1 MIPLF
6 CLSHNAA
13 GIGNRW
19 YRPSDCF
26 CDSTAPR
33 PLPEASV
40 SNRKGL
46 PKSGKARMGAWRHAA
61 LRRSKASWASGGKS
75 RCSDFLS
82 LFSPLVKSYRGA
94 AILVNPLMVSSP
106 TLNRIWRWTLGDASR
121 QYHSF
126 THMG

>member
-1 MIPLF
+1 M
-6 CLSHNAA
+6 
-13 GIGNRW
+13 GW

-61 LRRSKASWASGGKS
+61 LRRSKASRASSGKS
-75 RCSDFLS
+75 RCPDGQVIQRGRDIGKPLDEMPIMTNESNKRLHLGISIWGWTSSDGLQILLGGEYPS
-82 LFSPLVKSYRGA
+82 LTYV
-94 AILVNPLMVSSP
+94 
-106 TLNRIWRWTLGDASR
+106 
-121 QYHSF
+121 
-126 THMG
+126 MG